1 MLQLGLE
8 GFVVGMRIRHS
19 KSEAIVLNKKSVE
32 FPLWVREEFPLQ
44 VEKFKEFMILFTSGG
59 RRTLTDRGGW
69 EQTATDRTEKKY
81 LLIFVEL
88 LH

>member
-1 MLQLGLE
+1 MFQLGLE
-8 GFVVGMRIRHS
+8 EFVVGIRIRHS

-44 VEKFKEFMILFTSGG
+44 VEKFKEFMILFMSGG

-69 EQTATDRTEKKY
+69 EQTATDCTEKKY

>member
-1 MLQLGLE
+1 MFQLGLE
-8 GFVVGMRIRHS
+8 EFVVGIRIRHS

-69 EQTATDRTEKKY
+69 EQTATDCTEKNY